1 MAEIQF
7 GEYLIST
14 DKSRL
19 DLTCIHDF
27 LSNHSYWAKG
37 IPMETVR
44 RSIEH
49 CMAFGV
55 YHGQQQVGFARV
67 ISDYTTFAYLAD
79 VFIVEA
85 HRKKGLS
92 KELIKFIL
100 AQQEFQGLRRFLL
113 ATRDAHALY
122 ASFEFKPLGSPESF
136 MQIHN
141 PQPYAANV
149 QLEIRS
155 NDNI

>member
-1 MAEIQF
+1 MAETQF

-19 DLTCIHDF
+19 DIGCIHDF

-37 IPMETVR
+37 IPIETVR

-55 YHGQQQVGFARV
+55 YHGRQQVGFARV
-67 ISDYTTFAYLAD
+67 ISDNTTFAYLGD
-79 VFIVEA
+79 VFIVEE

-92 KELIKFIL
+92 KALVRFIL
-100 AQQEFQGLRRFLL
+100 AQPEFGGLRRFLL
-113 ATRDAHALY
+113 ATRDAHSLY
-122 ASFEFKPLGSPESF
+122 ASFGFEPLKNPESF
-136 MQIHN
+136 MNIHHPN
-141 PQPYAANV
+141 VYA
-149 QLEIRS
+149 
-155 NDNI
+155 DNGQ

>member
-1 MAEIQF
+1 MAETRF

-19 DLTCIHDF
+19 DMACIHDF

-37 IPMETVR
+37 ISMETLR
-44 RSIEH
+44 RSTEH
-49 CMAFGV
+49 CMTFGV
-55 YHGQQQVGFARV
+55 YHGKQQVGFARV
-67 ISDYTTFAYLAD
+67 ISDYATFAYLAD

-92 KELIKFIL
+92 KELIRFIL
-100 AQQEFQGLRRFLL
+100 AQPEFQGLRRFLL

-122 ASFEFKPLGSPESF
+122 ASFGFEPLKNPELF
-136 MQIHN
+136 MNIHHPN
-141 PQPYAANV
+141 VYADCV
-149 QLEIRS
+149 Q
-155 NDNI
+155 NAGK

>member
-1 MAEIQF
+1 MAETYF
-7 GEYLIST
+7 GEYIIST

-19 DLTCIHDF
+19 DFTCIHDF

-37 IPMETVR
+37 IPMETVQK
-44 RSIEH
+44 STEH
-49 CMAFGV
+49 CMAIGV
-55 YHGQQQVGFARV
+55 YHGKQQVGFARV

-100 AQQEFQGLRRFLL
+100 AREEFQGLRRFLL
-113 ATRDAHALY
+113 ATRDAHSLY
-122 ASFEFKPLGSPESF
+122 ASFGFKPLGTPESF

-141 PQPYAANV
+141 PQAYVSDTQPAEN
-149 QLEIRS
+149 S
-155 NDNI
+155 NSIL